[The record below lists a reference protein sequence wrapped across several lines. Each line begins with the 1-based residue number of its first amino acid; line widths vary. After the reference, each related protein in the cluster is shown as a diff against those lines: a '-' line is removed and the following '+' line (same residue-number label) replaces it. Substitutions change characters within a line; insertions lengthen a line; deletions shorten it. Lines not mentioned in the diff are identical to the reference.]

1 VTGLFDSD
9 ARLLRLCFQVAARA
23 RAEGNL
29 PFGCVIADEDGN
41 VLIEQANMALVPR
54 RDPTA
59 HAETLAA
66 GLAARCYEPAQ
77 LARFSLYSSAEPCA
91 MCAGAIYWAGIGRV
105 VYGLTERDLLGITGD
120 HLDNPTMDLPCR
132 AVLSSGQRRIE
143 VLGPELVDEALEVFA
158 GYFA

>member
-1 VTGLFDSD
+1 
-9 ARLLRLCFQVAARA
+9 
-23 RAEGNL
+23 
-29 PFGCVIADEDGN
+29 
-41 VLIEQANMALVPR
+41 
-54 RDPTA
+54 
-59 HAETLAA
+59 
-66 GLAARCYEPAQ
+66 
-77 LARFSLYSSAEPCA
+77 